1 MTDVLI
7 SGGIPRADAGHLA
20 RLLASFGISTEVY
33 LGALARMK
41 SRDVWLLEMRGQNE
55 LSEIQMR
62 IMRDILN
69 DLAGT
74 QKHPVVDLHM

>member
-1 MTDVLI
+1 M
-7 SGGIPRADAGHLA
+7 
-20 RLLASFGISTEVY
+20 LASFGISTEVY
-33 LGALARMK
+33 LGALARSK
-41 SRDVWLLEMRGQNE
+41 SRDVWLLEMRGQNK

-74 QKHPVVDLHM
+74 QKHPAANLHM